1 MVRNALVT
9 LVALTLLGAAFAAK
23 TKGAAGSEAVSILEK
38 RCLQCHSEQL
48 KMSGLRLTSR
58 ELLMTGGTRG
68 PAIEPGNAGKS
79 LLIAAVSHSGKLLMP
94 PGEQIPQP
102 EIEILRAWVDQG
114 APWPERDAGKVDSEW
129 WAFRT
134 PQRPPVPQLP
144 GVPLP
149 GVPLPG
155 VSELPGGPNDDAA
168 PAAIDA
174 FLLAKLRGAGLEPA
188 AEAGRLTL
196 LRRACFDLLGL
207 PPTAEQITTFL
218 ADTAPGS
225 WQRLIDSLLESP
237 RYGEKWG
244 QHWLDLV
251 RYGDTSGFE
260 QDPYILEAWR
270 YRDYVVKSFNDDK
283 PYDRFVQE
291 QLAAD
296 ELWPEDSEART
307 GTGYYRVGT
316 NRDMLF
322 KVEDQNR
329 VEKLTDYVDTTSQ
342 VFLGLTVGCARCHDH
357 KFDPIPQRD
366 FYRLQAVF
374 APAINDRVFL
384 EYNSARLYDIAANS
398 REFRLRQI
406 GDQLAAML
414 RPVRERLRQERIAPL
429 PADTR
434 AAFDLKPEERSEQQ
448 QALVAKTEPAIRVND
463 DEVRDALS
471 NADAEA
477 LRGIEKSLVS
487 MFTGYSAP
495 PMAPGVIDVGR
506 EAPRTFLAI
515 RGNWQQPG
523 EEVSPGFPSCVGGGD
538 VPQPEL
544 HATGTGRRKALA
556 EWITGEAN
564 PLFAR
569 VMVNR
574 IWQHHF
580 GAGLLKSSS
589 DFGVRAGQ
597 PTHPELL
604 DWLAL
609 EFRGRGYS
617 IKQMHRLMMNSSAYR
632 RSSATTP
639 AAQQRDPLNELLSHF
654 GRRQLSAEEI
664 RDAVLQVSGTLNLKM
679 GGVPVVPPLEKE
691 ELHGIIGRPESAWR
705 VSPDPAEHTRRSIYV
720 LRRRTFQQPMMAAFD
735 APDGVLS
742 CSRRNESTTAPQA
755 LALLNSGFMLRQS
768 EAAASHIHD
777 VDGAFQRILG
787 RRPSA
792 AEQTAAA
799 EFLERQTARLG
810 SPGAALAELTRGL
823 MNSNEFLYVD

>member
-1 MVRNALVT
+1 VPEQRDVP
-9 LVALTLLGAAFAAK
+9 AK
-23 TKGAAGSEAVSILEK
+23 A
-38 RCLQCHSEQL
+38 
-48 KMSGLRLTSR
+48 
-58 ELLMTGGTRG
+58 GGTQ
-68 PAIEPGNAGKS
+68 E
-79 LLIAAVSHSGKLLMP
+79 
-94 PGEQIPQP
+94 
-102 EIEILRAWVDQG
+102 DG
-114 APWPERDAGKVDSEW
+114 APAS
-129 WAFRT
+129 
-134 PQRPPVPQLP
+134 
-144 GVPLP
+144 
-149 GVPLPG
+149 
-155 VSELPGGPNDDAA
+155 
-168 PAAIDA
+168 IDA
-174 FLLAKLRGAGLEPA
+174 FLLARLRDAGLDPA
-188 AEAGRLTL
+188 AEADRLTL

-207 PPTAEQITTFL
+207 PPTAEQITAFL
-218 ADTAPGS
+218 ADTAPGA
-225 WQRLIDSLLESP
+225 WARLIDSLLASP

-270 YRDYVVKSFNDDK
+270 YRDYVVQSFNNDK

-374 APAINDRVFL
+374 APVVNDRVFL

-406 GDQLAAML
+406 GEQLAAML
-414 RPVRERLRQERIAPL
+414 RPARERLRQERIATL
-429 PADTR
+429 AAETR
-434 AAFDLKPEERSEQQ
+434 AALDLKPEQRSAQQ
-448 QALVAKTEPAIRVND
+448 QALADKAEPDIRVSD
-463 DEVRDALS
+463 DDVRAALS
-471 NADAEA
+471 NDDAEQ
-477 LRGIEKSLVS
+477 LRSIERSLVS

-506 EAPRTFLAI
+506 EAPRTFIAV

-523 EEVSPGFPSCVGGGD
+523 EEVGPGFPSCVGGGD
-538 VPQPEL
+538 VPEPEL
-544 HATGTGRRKALA
+544 HSSGTGRRKALA
-556 EWITGEAN
+556 EWITSDRN

-580 GAGLLKSSS
+580 GAGLVPTAS
-589 DFGVRAGQ
+589 DFGVRAGK

-604 DWLAL
+604 DWLAV
-609 EFRGRGYS
+609 EFRERGYS

-639 AAQQRDPLNELLSHF
+639 AVQQKDPLNELLSHF

-664 RDAVLQVSGTLNLKM
+664 RDAVLQVSGSLNLKM
-679 GGVPVVPPLEKE
+679 GGMPVVPPLEKE

-705 VSPDPAEHTRRSIYV
+705 VSPDAAEHTRRSIYV

-755 LALLNSGFMLRQS
+755 LALLNSGFMVRQS
-768 EAAASHIHD
+768 EAAAAHI
-777 VDGAFQRILG
+777 DGADAAFQRILG
-787 RRPSA
+787 RAPSA
-792 AEQTAAA
+792 AEGAAAA
-799 EFLERQTARLG
+799 EFLDRQTARLG
-810 SPGAALAELTRGL
+810 SRQAAIAELARGL

>member
-1 MVRNALVT
+1 
-9 LVALTLLGAAFAAK
+9 
-23 TKGAAGSEAVSILEK
+23 
-38 RCLQCHSEQL
+38 
-48 KMSGLRLTSR
+48 
-58 ELLMTGGTRG
+58 
-68 PAIEPGNAGKS
+68 
-79 LLIAAVSHSGKLLMP
+79 
-94 PGEQIPQP
+94 
-102 EIEILRAWVDQG
+102 
-114 APWPERDAGKVDSEW
+114 
-129 WAFRT
+129 
-134 PQRPPVPQLP
+134 
-144 GVPLP
+144 
-149 GVPLPG
+149 
-155 VSELPGGPNDDAA
+155 
-168 PAAIDA
+168 
-174 FLLAKLRGAGLEPA
+174 
-188 AEAGRLTL
+188 
-196 LRRACFDLLGL
+196 
-207 PPTAEQITTFL
+207 
-218 ADTAPGS
+218 
-225 WQRLIDSLLESP
+225 
-237 RYGEKWG
+237 
-244 QHWLDLV
+244 
-251 RYGDTSGFE
+251 
-260 QDPYILEAWR
+260 
-270 YRDYVVKSFNDDK
+270 
-283 PYDRFVQE
+283 
-291 QLAAD
+291 
-296 ELWPEDSEART
+296 
-307 GTGYYRVGT
+307 
-316 NRDMLF
+316 
-322 KVEDQNR
+322 
-329 VEKLTDYVDTTSQ
+329 
-342 VFLGLTVGCARCHDH
+342 
-357 KFDPIPQRD
+357 
-366 FYRLQAVF
+366 
-374 APAINDRVFL
+374 
-384 EYNSARLYDIAANS
+384 
-398 REFRLRQI
+398 
-406 GDQLAAML
+406 
-414 RPVRERLRQERIAPL
+414 
-429 PADTR
+429 
-434 AAFDLKPEERSEQQ
+434 
-448 QALVAKTEPAIRVND
+448 
-463 DEVRDALS
+463 
-471 NADAEA
+471 
-477 LRGIEKSLVS
+477 

-799 EFLERQTARLG
+799 EFLKRQTARLG